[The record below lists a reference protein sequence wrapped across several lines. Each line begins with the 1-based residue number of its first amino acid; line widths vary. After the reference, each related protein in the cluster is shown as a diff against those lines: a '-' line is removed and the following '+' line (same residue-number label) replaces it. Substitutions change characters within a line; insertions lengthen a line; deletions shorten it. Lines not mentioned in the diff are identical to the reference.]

1 MTLQERQVQFT
12 EMVGRLIGF
21 ATAHG
26 FRLRFGDAW
35 RSSDPLKC
43 PGCGE
48 LHSYQELL
56 VYNGR
61 SKTKHSEHLN
71 RCAVDFVVENLDKSP
86 MSAGRYRILGE
97 FWESMFGQWGGRFMP
112 LDQDGMGY
120 DPGHFQL
127 ADSTEV

>member
-1 MTLQERQVQFT
+1 
-12 EMVGRLIGF
+12 MVGRLIGF

-61 SKTKHSEHLN
+61 SRTKHSEHLN
-71 RCAVDFVVENLDKSP
+71 RCAVDFVVENLHKSP
-86 MSAGRYRILGE
+86 MSAARSMTLRE
-97 FWESMFGQWGGRFMP
+97 CCDSMFAQCAGRCMR
-112 LDQDGMGY
+112 L
-120 DPGHFQL
+120 
-127 ADSTEV
+127 